1 MTLKKIIT
9 LSITLLIILS
19 IVSCTSENSNV
30 NEKASE
36 LNSKGSALK
45 REAASLFK
53 QGKPDEAGKKL
64 EEALTCYDEALKIDP
79 NYTKAKENRAEVL
92 KALGR

>member
-1 MTLKKIIT
+1 MTFKKIIT
-9 LSITLLIILS
+9 LSIALIIILS
-19 IVSCTSENSNV
+19 IVSCTTENSNI
-30 NEKASE
+30 NKKTSE
-36 LNSKGSALK
+36 LNSKGSILK

>member
-9 LSITLLIILS
+9 VIIALLIIVS
-19 IVSCTSENSNV
+19 IVSCTAENSNV
-30 NEKASE
+30 NEKASQ
-36 LNSKGSALK
+36 LNSKGSVLK